1 MVDKRDKSAE
11 EKNILRNFRIER
23 NTSIIAAIVL
33 GFTLGFIILGVWL
46 ENLAISVASAGVIAF
61 FGILIISGYNKK
73 SSAKPASQTKG
84 IMRRAIAGSL
94 IIVYIV
100 AFSMITFSGSDDHD
114 YNEKVLTHF
123 TNVIMVIIVFYFG
136 SKGVLQYL
144 EVKKELEKDN
154 QPPKSGTEV
163 DPPKDKTD

>member
-1 MVDKRDKSAE
+1 MLG
-11 EKNILRNFRIER
+11 I
-23 NTSIIAAIVL
+23 SIQ
-33 GFTLGFIILGVWL
+33 
-46 ENLAISVASAGVIAF
+46 NLALSVASAGVIAF

-100 AFSMITFSGSDDHD
+100 AFSMITFSDSDDHE

-123 TNVIMVIIVFYFG
+123 TNVVMVIIVFYFG
-136 SKGVLQYL
+136 SKAVLQYL
-144 EVKKELEKDN
+144 EVKKEQEKGN

-163 DPPKDKTD
+163 HPPKDETD

>member
-33 GFTLGFIILGVWL
+33 GAILGFIMLGISIQ
-46 ENLAISVASAGVIAF
+46 NLALSVASAGAIAF

-94 IIVYIV
+94 IIVYII
-100 AFSMITFSGSDDHD
+100 AFSMITFSDSNDHD

-123 TNVIMVIIVFYFG
+123 TNVVMVIIVFYFG
-136 SKGVLQYL
+136 SKAVLQYL
-144 EVKKELEKDN
+144 EVKKEQENGN
-154 QPPKSGTEV
+154 QPPKGE
-163 DPPKDKTD
+163 TD

>member
-1 MVDKRDKSAE
+1 MADKRDKSAE

-33 GFTLGFIILGVWL
+33 GAILSFIMLGILIQ
-46 ENLAISVASAGVIAF
+46 NLALSVASAGAIAF

-94 IIVYIV
+94 IIVYII
-100 AFSMITFSGSDDHD
+100 AFSMITFSDSDDHD

-123 TNVIMVIIVFYFG
+123 TNVVMVIIVFYFG
-136 SKGVLQYL
+136 SKAVLQYL
-144 EVKKELEKDN
+144 EFKKEQENGN

-163 DPPKDKTD
+163 HPPKGETD